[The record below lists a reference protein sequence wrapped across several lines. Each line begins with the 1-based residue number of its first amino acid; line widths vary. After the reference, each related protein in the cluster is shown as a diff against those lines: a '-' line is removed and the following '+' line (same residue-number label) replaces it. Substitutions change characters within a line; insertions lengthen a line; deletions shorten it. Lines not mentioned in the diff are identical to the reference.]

1 MVAADWREKEKA
13 LVTDERRRTAPLL
26 LRLTEVAEQLGLG
39 RSTVCQLL
47 QRGDLPCVRIGRSV
61 RVPADALAEW
71 VRERVETPETR
82 PGAGLES

>member
-1 MVAADWREKEKA
+1 METKERA
-13 LVTDERRRTAPLL
+13 LIPNERRQTAPLL

-39 RSTVCQLL
+39 RSTVYQLL

-82 PGAGLES
+82 LGGDLES